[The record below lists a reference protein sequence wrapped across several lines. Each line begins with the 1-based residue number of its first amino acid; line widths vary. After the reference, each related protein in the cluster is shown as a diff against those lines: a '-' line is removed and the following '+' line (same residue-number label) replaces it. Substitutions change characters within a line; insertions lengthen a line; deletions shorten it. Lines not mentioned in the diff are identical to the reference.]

1 MTLDRFIRAYE
12 AATPRSKELH
22 ARAVRVMP
30 GGNSRTTTF
39 FDPYPFYAV
48 RGEGARIW
56 DADGVE
62 RLDFNGNYTSLIL
75 GHAPPEVVK
84 AIQEAAALGVSFPAP
99 TEHEIRLAEIL
110 TRRLPSMETV
120 RFANSGTE
128 ATMNA
133 VRAARAFT
141 GRQKIA
147 KFEGAYHGTHDW
159 VMVSVTPD
167 LSLAGSRKRPKPVA
181 WSSGVPPAVLKHVVV
196 LPWNDADACER
207 ILRREGKS
215 LAALLVDPLL
225 GIGGILPPA
234 RGFLER
240 LRQVTARLGVLL
252 IFDEVI
258 SFRVAPGGAQERF
271 GVRPDL
277 TTLGKI
283 IGGGLPVGAFGGRAD
298 VMAAFDPR
306 RAPARGPHGERVGPR
321 GRGRISHGGT
331 FNANPLTMAAGVATM
346 EALTPERYRRLDALG
361 ERLRSGV
368 TALLRRLRRPG
379 QVTGVGSLFCL
390 HWTKSRLT
398 DYRSSRPRDPG
409 EPLRVFM
416 GLLNEGVLLT
426 QRGLGCCS
434 AAMAEAD
441 VDRFVAALGG
451 VLERDRG

>member
-1 MTLDRFIRAYE
+1 
-12 AATPRSKELH
+12 
-22 ARAVRVMP
+22 MP
-30 GGNSRTTTF
+30 GGNSRSTTF
-39 FDPYPFYAV
+39 FEPYPFYAA

-75 GHAPPEVVK
+75 GHAPPAVVK
-84 AIQEAAALGVSFPAP
+84 AVQEAAALGVSFPAP

-110 TRRLPSMETV
+110 TRRLPSVETV

-133 VRAARAFT
+133 LRAARAFT
-141 GRQKIA
+141 GRHRIA

-167 LSLAGSRKRPKPVA
+167 PRLAGSRRRPRPVA
-181 WSSGVPPAVLKHVVV
+181 WSGGVPPAVLKHVVV
-196 LPWNDADACER
+196 LPWNDPDACEK
-207 ILRREGKS
+207 ILAREGDS

-225 GIGGILPPA
+225 GIGGIIPPA
-234 RGFLER
+234 EGFLER
-240 LRQVTARLGVLL
+240 LRAVTERTGTLL

-283 IGGGLPVGAFGGRAD
+283 IGGGLPVGAFGGRRD
-298 VMAAFDPR
+298 VMSAFDPR
-306 RAPARGPHGERVGPR
+306 GGRA
-321 GRGRISHGGT
+321 RISHGGT

-346 EALTPERYRRLDALG
+346 EALTPETYRHLDALG
-361 ERLRSGV
+361 ERLRAGV
-368 TALLRRLRRPG
+368 GERLAWLNRPG
-379 QVTGVGSLFCL
+379 QVTGLGSLFCL
-390 HWTKSRLT
+390 HWTKRALT
-398 DYRSSRPRDPG
+398 DYRSSRPADLAR
-409 EPLRVFM
+409 PLRVFM
-416 GLLNEGVLLT
+416 GLLNEGCLLT

-434 AAMAEAD
+434 AAMTEAD
-441 VDRFVAALGG
+441 VDRFLGALGR
-451 VLERDRG
+451 VLERGEE